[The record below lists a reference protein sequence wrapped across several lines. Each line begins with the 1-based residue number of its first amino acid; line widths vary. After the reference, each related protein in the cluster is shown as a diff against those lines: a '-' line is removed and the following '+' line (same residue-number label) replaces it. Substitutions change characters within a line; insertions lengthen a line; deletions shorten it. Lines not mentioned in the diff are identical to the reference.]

1 MKFEIEKGHFIAN
14 PEREEVEIKDLVLD
28 LKEYNNIKN
37 ARFNGK
43 QSVSI
48 DTYCYDTEKENA
60 FQSIVEYSQN
70 IEFATDRDLKG
81 KLVVMT
87 LSGNPIDAP
96 NIEIYFKQKDLKK
109 ILEFL
114 IEQDK

>member
-1 MKFEIEKGHFIAN
+1 MSDK
-14 PEREEVEIKDLVLD
+14 
-28 LKEYNNIKN
+28 
-37 ARFNGK
+37 RFNGK

-48 DTYCYDTEKENA
+48 DTYVYDTEKENA

-70 IEFATDRDLKG
+70 VEFATDKDLKG

-87 LSGNPIDAP
+87 LSGSPIDAK